1 MIIEQNAIGNT
12 LYDSEKQL
20 LTETYKGR
28 TNIKLILDHFDKIEK
43 FCINNDVE
51 ASIVDL
57 RKLYGS
63 FIKLFEIIEN
73 TYYPK
78 MKNSGLRFQAVI
90 ISNDLIFE
98 NLYGKVSQLAEKFGI
113 ETAVFHD
120 IDKAN
125 LWIVDKLRGVK
136 E

>member
-12 LYDSEKQL
+12 LYDNEKRL
-20 LTETYKGR
+20 LIETYKGR
-28 TNIKLILDHFDKIEK
+28 TNIKLIIDHFDKIER
-43 FCINNDVE
+43 FCLNNDVE
-51 ASIVDL
+51 ASMVDL

-63 FIKLFEIIEN
+63 FIKLLEIIEN

-78 MKNSGLRFQAVI
+78 MKKSGLRFQAII
-90 ISNDLIFE
+90 ISNDLIIE
-98 NLYGKVSQLAEKFGI
+98 NLYVKVSQLAAKFGI

-120 IDKAN
+120 LDKAN
-125 LWIVDKLRGVK
+125 FWIVDKLRKSK